1 MHPKMKQVSSLEQRL
16 HGAQLDEQMAQDA
29 LAELKDKHVK
39 LGEDLSTTRGFWR
52 NRVTRLLL
60 VYLLVNLGSAIAGF
74 IALPK
79 ILMN

>member
-1 MHPKMKQVSSLEQRL
+1 MFAGLVEGWLRKPQVADFE
-16 HGAQLDEQMAQDA
+16 
-29 LAELKDKHVK
+29 K